1 MRSLAVAT
9 DGTIYANIHVGWI
22 ACSRDAGGTWRV
34 LQEGLEMNVHQVVTY
49 LSNPSAVIAATAS
62 GFYLSDDH
70 GCTFT
75 CQSNGIVCRYQR
87 ACACFFDADIDLVAT
102 SMGPDSCAGAQLYR
116 SENAGRDW
124 ELVAGLPKNI
134 DR

>member
-1 MRSLAVAT
+1 
-9 DGTIYANIHVGWI
+9 
-22 ACSRDAGGTWRV
+22 
-34 LQEGLEMNVHQVVTY
+34 MNVHQVVTY

-87 ACACFFDADIDLVAT
+87 ACACFLMPIFILFLLLR
-102 SMGPDSCAGAQLYR
+102 GPMVVWKHNCTEAKMLEGIGNWLGAY
-116 SENAGRDW
+116 
-124 ELVAGLPKNI
+124 PKK
-134 DR
+134 

>member
-1 MRSLAVAT
+1 
-9 DGTIYANIHVGWI
+9 
-22 ACSRDAGGTWRV
+22 
-34 LQEGLEMNVHQVVTY
+34 MNVHQVVTY

-87 ACACFFDADIDLVAT
+87 ACACFFDTDIYLVST
-102 SMGPDSCAGAQLYR
+102 SKGPHGCVEAQLYR
-116 SENAGRDW
+116 GENAGRDW
-124 ELVAGLPKNI
+124 ELVGGLPKKI
-134 DR
+134 DRNILLEESVHS